1 MTEQVRGRVV
11 TSGGTP
17 VARAS
22 VIITSGPA
30 PFPDIAAETDERG
43 RFALSGLRA
52 GSYTLRAY
60 APDGRQGEAYV
71 RLPLSWQE
79 VEIQVGE
86 DQWIT
91 PEEDG
96 WTDDGGQEAGDG

>member
-1 MTEQVRGRVV
+1 
-11 TSGGTP
+11 
-17 VARAS
+17 

-43 RFALSGLRA
+43 QFALSGLRA

-60 APDGRQGEAYV
+60 APDGRQGEASA
-71 RLPLSWQE
+71 RLPLSRQE

-86 DQWIT
+86 DQWMT

-96 WTDDGGQEAGDG
+96 WIDDGDQEAGDG